1 MQDPAKTKTR
11 SRRSIFVNHEF
22 FLYFSACQSRFFQ
35 DFVFRVSLEKGTKKE
50 APKRSMLDVVEGAM
64 LAAGCWQLPQ

>member
-1 MQDPAKTKTR
+1 M
-11 SRRSIFVNHEF
+11 NHEL
-22 FLYFSACQSRFFQ
+22 FLYFSACPSRFVQ

-64 LAAGCWQLPQ
+64 LAAGCRRM